1 MRKLKLLKLASIVSL
16 NAIICGC
23 ATPFSSQS
31 IGITEQ
37 DWATYDKAKQ
47 QKILSDYNAAI
58 AQNINTDNEDKFKQ
72 QQTPSETQL
81 QLKVHGG
88 LAMLPPY
95 TDWAPYQPISF
106 TIDQNSC
113 NEVVLLPQEIDPKVK
128 LKFFA
133 KLRACFRN
141 NKLLFDPSIYDQDK
155 KDSSITFAYSP
166 LWEQGFTYRN
176 INTTGT
182 IKFKSATIK
191 ITSKSI
197 QSQSNNLADTHI

>member
-1 MRKLKLLKLASIVSL
+1 MRKIKFIKLLSIISL
-16 NAIICGC
+16 NALICGC

-31 IGITEQ
+31 IGIAEQ
-37 DWATYDKAKQ
+37 DWATYDKVKQ
-47 QKILSDYNAAI
+47 QKILNDYKIAI
-58 AQNINTDNEDKFKQ
+58 AQNANTDSEDNLQQ

-81 QLKVHGG
+81 LIKVHGG

-95 TDWAPYQPISF
+95 TDWAAYQPASF

-113 NEVVLLPQEIDPKVK
+113 SEVVLLPKEIDPKVK

-133 KLRACFRN
+133 KLRACFRK

-155 KDSSITFAYSP
+155 KDGSITFAYSP

-191 ITSKSI
+191 IISKPLKS
-197 QSQSNNLADTHI
+197 LP